1 MLENL
6 LQMIKEVGQ
15 EQVIDN
21 TDIPDDQNSA
31 VLAQAAQSVTGG
43 LQDAIANGQSE
54 ELMRMFSTGS
64 SAQIMS
70 NPVAQNIQGSFMD
83 TISSKLGINKN
94 VAAGLAATLI
104 PIVISKLVK
113 RTNSSAEADSGF
125 EISNLIGSLTG
136 GGGNAG
142 GGGLDIGGLISQ
154 FTGGGNANA
163 GGGGL
168 MDIFSKLTNSAQEQ
182 KNTGGLSN
190 LIQGFFGK

>member
-15 EQVIDN
+15 EQVVDN
-21 TDIPDDQNSA
+21 TDIPDDQNNA
-31 VLAQAAQSVTGG
+31 VMAEAAQSVTGG
-43 LQDAIANGQSE
+43 LQEAIANGQSD
-54 ELMRMFSTGS
+54 ELMKMFSTGS

-125 EISNLIGSLTG
+125 NLNSLIGSLTG
-136 GGGNAG
+136 AGGNAG
-142 GGGLDIGGLISQ
+142 TGGFDIGGLISQ
-154 FTGGGNANA
+154 FTGGGGQAKT
-163 GGGGL
+163 GGGL
-168 MDIFSKLTNSAQEQ
+168 MDIFSQLTNGAQEQ
-182 KNTGGLSN
+182 KNSGGLSN